1 MRKGWIIGLAIF
13 LLIVGMA
20 LGFYVYNNNK
30 TEDINIINDKKLA
43 EEENNI
49 IYTAVI
55 EEKVSPNAKV
65 LQKIY
70 FTGCDHLL
78 KETQDVPETLVN
90 KTEEE
95 VKKYYKDWTID
106 SFSPNEII
114 IYKEQSGFCAQHY
127 LIKEHNG
134 VLGIYTI
141 DENGKITLKE
151 DTEIQTMYLPEA
163 DLEKVKQGIEA
174 VGNMELNSVLEDFE

>member
-114 IYKEQSGFCAQHY
+114 IYKE
-127 LIKEHNG
+127 
-134 VLGIYTI
+134 
-141 DENGKITLKE
+141 
-151 DTEIQTMYLPEA
+151 
-163 DLEKVKQGIEA
+163 
-174 VGNMELNSVLEDFE
+174 